1 MPSTGWLANGK
12 SPAIRSD
19 FTINARENR
28 IFGNLPAC
36 PCPGESFTVLNS
48 CLLGGPDLAA

>member
-1 MPSTGWLANGK
+1 MSSTGWLANGK
-12 SPAIRSD
+12 SLAIRSD
-19 FTINARENR
+19 FAINARENR